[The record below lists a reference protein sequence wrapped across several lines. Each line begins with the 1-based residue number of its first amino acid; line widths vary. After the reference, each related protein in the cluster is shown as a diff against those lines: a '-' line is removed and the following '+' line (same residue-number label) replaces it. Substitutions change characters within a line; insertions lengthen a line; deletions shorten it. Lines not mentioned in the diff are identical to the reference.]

1 MDLNYFFKVFNSPNI
16 IFSRIT
22 KYANTLYGFTENDNY
37 YSVFSDGLW
46 ENKNFENF
54 RNITSVT
61 EFDKGLF
68 FGSETMGI
76 FESWVLTAMFYDYTE
91 GWIELFKEA
100 GYTGDWYWTIIGV

>member
-37 YSVFSDGLW
+37 YSVFSEGLW

-76 FESWVLTAMFYDYTE
+76 FDEE
-91 GWIELFKEA
+91 NNIII
-100 GYTGDWYWTIIGV
+100 TGMVDIIKTPLIT